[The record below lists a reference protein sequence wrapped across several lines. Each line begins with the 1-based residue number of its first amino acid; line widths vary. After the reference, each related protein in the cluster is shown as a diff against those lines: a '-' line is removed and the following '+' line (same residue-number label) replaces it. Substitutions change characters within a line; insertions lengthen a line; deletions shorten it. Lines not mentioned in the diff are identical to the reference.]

1 MEKFKLYTLLE
12 LSEILNVTVRSLYNY
27 INSGKLKAVKI
38 GGEWRVTEKNLMD
51 FIEHG
56 TGRRVY

>member
-12 LSEILNVTVRSLYNY
+12 IADILDVSVRSLYSY
-27 INSGKLKAVKI
+27 INNGKLKAVKI
-38 GGEWRVTEKNLMD
+38 GGAWRVTEKNLME

-56 TGRRVY
+56 TGRRF